1 MSRPAQFWIADTFT
15 DSLAKLTGDEQK
27 AAKTTAFDLQM
38 DPSAPGLSFHKL
50 DRARDKNFWSVRVN
64 RDIRLIV
71 HRTASSVML
80 AYVGHHDAAYQWAE
94 RRRIER
100 HPKTGAAQIVEIRE
114 TVREIEVPRFATSEA
129 LPAAPPATK
138 PALFAGA
145 SDDELLA
152 YGVPE
157 TWLDDVR
164 QANEDS
170 LLDLA
175 DHLPAEAAE
184 ALLELATG
192 GRPDR
197 PMHATGGVDPF
208 AHPDAQRRFR
218 LVENVEELERALE
231 FPWEKWT
238 VFLHPAQRRI
248 VESTYSGPARV
259 SGSAGT
265 GKTIVALHRA
275 VHLARAHPDA
285 RILLATFSE
294 TLANALR
301 VSLGRLI
308 HNQPMIAERLE
319 VHSMSGIGRRLYEA
333 NFGESTLATEDEL
346 RALIDRAAAEVG
358 EHAFSPYFLWT
369 EWSRVVDAWQL
380 ESWEDYRDVMR
391 LGRKTRLAE
400 TRRAVLWSIFSKVH
414 DSLTQRGLLTE
425 PRMFRRLERHFAE
438 AAYPPFEYC
447 VIDEAQDIGV
457 AELRFLAALD
467 AGRPDSLFFAGDL
480 GQRIFRTPFS
490 WRALGVDV
498 RGRSHTLCINYR
510 TSHQI
515 RRQADRLLPPELADV
530 DGITERRGGTV
541 SAFNGPEPQ
550 IRALE
555 SPDEEA
561 AAIAEWLGARRQ
573 DGYAP
578 HEIAVFVR
586 SEAEVSRA
594 QEAARRAGLPT
605 IVLDER
611 SDGASGKVVVGP
623 MHLTKGLEFR
633 AVAVVACDDEILP
646 LQSRIEN
653 VDDEAD
659 LEDTYSTE
667 RHLLYVACTRA
678 RDHLLV
684 TGVEPASEFLD
695 DLQIDISVPNRRD

>member
-1 MSRPAQFWIADTFT
+1 MQFRIAATFT
-15 DSLAKLTGDEQK
+15 DSLAKLTRDEQK
-27 AAKTTAFDLQM
+27 AVKTTAFDLQI
-38 DPSAPGLSFHKL
+38 DPSGAGHSFHKL
-50 DRARDKNFWSVRVN
+50 DRAKDRNFWSVRVS

-71 HRTASSVML
+71 HRTASSVLL
-80 AYVGHHDAAYQWAE
+80 AYVDHHDAAYRWAE

-100 HPKTGAAQIVEIRE
+100 HPRTGAAQIVEVRE
-114 TVREIEVPRFATSEA
+114 TVREIEVPRPIVVEA
-129 LPAAPPATK
+129 AAVAQAAPK
-138 PALFAGA
+138 PALFAEA
-145 SDDELLA
+145 SDDELLG

-164 QANEDS
+164 GADEDS

-175 DHLPAEAAE
+175 DHLPTEAAE

-192 GRPDR
+192 GTPDR
-197 PMHATGGVDPF
+197 PAHAAAETDPF

-218 LVENVEELERALE
+218 LVENADELERALE

-238 VFLHPAQRRI
+238 VFLHPAQRR
-248 VESTYSGPARV
+248 VVKTAYSGPARV

-275 VHLARAHPDA
+275 VHLARAYPDA
-285 RILLATFSE
+285 RVLLATFSD

-301 VSLGRLI
+301 VRLGRLI
-308 HNQPMIAERLE
+308 HNQPSIAERLE
-319 VHSMSGIGRRLYEA
+319 VNSMGGIGRRLYEA
-333 NFGESTLATEDEL
+333 NFGAATLVTEGEV
-346 RALIDRAAAEVG
+346 RALIDLAAAEVE
-358 EHAFSPYFLWT
+358 EHAFSPHFLWT

-380 ESWEDYRDVMR
+380 ESWEDYRDVTR

-400 TRRAVLWSIFSKVH
+400 SQRAVLWSIFAKVR
-414 DSLTQRGLLTE
+414 DGLDERGLLTE
-425 PRMFRRLERHFAE
+425 PRLFRRVERHVAE
-438 AAYPPFEYC
+438 GAHPPFEFC

-457 AELRFLAALD
+457 SELRFLAAL
-467 AGRPDSLFFAGDL
+467 GGSRPDSLFFAGDL
-480 GQRIFRTPFS
+480 GQRIFLTPFS

-498 RGRSHTLCINYR
+498 RGRSHTLRINYR

-541 SAFNGPEPQ
+541 SAFNGLEPS
-550 IRALE
+550 IRILA

-561 AAIAEWLGARRQ
+561 VAVADWLAKLRQ
-573 DGYAP
+573 EGFAP

-586 SEAEVSRA
+586 SEGELARVR
-594 QEAARRAGLPT
+594 EAVRLADLSS
-605 IVLDER
+605 IELDER
-611 SDGASGKVVVGP
+611 SDGASGKVAVAT
-623 MHLTKGLEFR
+623 MHLAKGLEFR
-633 AVAVVACDDEILP
+633 AVAVMACDDEVLP

-653 VDDEAD
+653 VADEAD

-667 RHLLYVACTRA
+667 RQLLYVACTRA
-678 RDHLLV
+678 RDRLQV

-695 DLQIDISVPNRRD
+695 DLRMKA